1 MSAGVSHTH
10 WTAKLKKKKK
20 KELKSANPP
29 NQILTHSLTH
39 NSTLKKKKKDDAEG
53 GRTYKHIP
61 FFITISISIFIIHS
75 VR

>member
-10 WTAKLKKKKK
+10 WTAKLFKKKKK
-20 KELKSANPP
+20 KSANPP

-39 NSTLKKKKKDDAEG
+39 TSTFKKKKNDAEG

-61 FFITISISIFIIHS
+61 FFITISIKAYS
-75 VR
+75 